1 MKILFITPYP
11 IEGPSSRYRV
21 WQYLPYLEKA
31 GLHCRV
37 SSLLTSQV
45 FSIFYKKG
53 YLLSKILILIK
64 GFFKRLFLLP
74 MVSTYDVV
82 FIQKEAFPFGPPFFE
97 KLIKLFNKN
106 VIFDYDDAIYLPQ
119 TSEGNRIF
127 QFLKSP
133 NKAQKVIQSGKLIF
147 AGNRILAD
155 YAKQFNANVEIIPT
169 TIDTNF
175 YKPIE
180 NSKVKDPVVIGWI
193 GSQTTALYLLEVEE
207 PLNNIKKR
215 FGKKVRIII
224 IGGGTFRFQKLEAE
238 YKLWKMKDELAELQ
252 NFDIGIMPLPDDEWT
267 RGKCGFKALLY
278 MSVGIPAVCSAVGVN
293 REIISHEKNGF
304 LIESKT
310 DWESVFACLIEDG
323 ELRKRTGK
331 SARERIV
338 DHFSLELWANKLIQL
353 IKNI

>member
-1 MKILFITPYP
+1 LKILFVTPYP

-37 SSLLTSQV
+37 SSLLNSQA

-53 YLLSKILILIK
+53 HLLSKILILIK

-74 MVSTYDVV
+74 IVSTYDVV
-82 FIQKEAFPFGPPFFE
+82 FIQKEAFPFGLPFFE

-106 VIFDYDDAIYLPQ
+106 VIFDFDDAIYLPQ

-133 NKAQKVIQSGKLIF
+133 NKARKVILSSKLTF

-155 YAKQFNANVEIIPT
+155 YAKQFNANVEIVPT
-169 TIDTNF
+169 TINTDF
-175 YKPIE
+175 YVPKE
-180 NSKVKDPVVIGWI
+180 NSKIEGPVVIGWI
-193 GSQTTALYLLEVEE
+193 GSQTTAPYLLEVEE
-207 PLNNIKKR
+207 PLNSIKER
-215 FGKKVRIII
+215 FSDKVKIVI

-238 YKLWKMKDELAELQ
+238 YKPWKMKDELVELQ
-252 NFDIGIMPLPDDEWT
+252 NFDIGIMPLPDDDWT

-304 LIESKT
+304 LIERET
-310 DWESVFACLIEDG
+310 DWESVYARLIEDD

-331 SARERIV
+331 LARERIV
-338 DHFSLELWANKLIQL
+338 DHYSLELWADKLIQL